1 MHTNWQL
8 NHCFVCFELGF
19 MWFAND
25 FFWNS
30 KKETPRPHHENKP
43 LQTLKRNQNPVH
55 IKPSS
60 NHKLHETN
68 VLCCTKYLTIGI
80 LILSWEIK
88 SLKLVWDI
96 RTNKIVR
103 SLKRYKQVQT
113 KLIHDYLM
121 SRVLYLL
128 IHPLFTIHQT
138 CPLTLPFSMHI

>member
-1 MHTNWQL
+1 MCVL
-8 NHCFVCFELGF
+8 NLNSF

-30 KKETPRPHHENKP
+30 KKETPKSHHENKP
-43 LQTLKRNQNPVH
+43 LQTLKRNQNHVQ
-55 IKPSS
+55 IKLSS

-68 VLCCTKYLTIGI
+68 VLSCTKYLTIGI

-96 RTNKIVR
+96 RTNKIVQ
-103 SLKRYKQVQT
+103 SLKRCKQVQT

-121 SRVLYLL
+121 SHCSLPSNSSPIHYSPNMSSYLS
-128 IHPLFTIHQT
+128 
-138 CPLTLPFSMHI
+138 FSVHT